1 MKVKIFLNV
10 NISLTRLFVETKV
23 KSSKHKNCKTEMKS
37 IPDGKY
43 LLKEAI
49 YHRTLR
55 NYSKMLSNFE
65 RIKFYSQGNHQKI
78 YGFLMISGETEVKV
92 LLTLQSFDLF
102 SLDLVLLPDNC
113 NA

>member
-23 KSSKHKNCKTEMKS
+23 KSSMHKNYKTEMKS

-55 NYSKMLSNFE
+55 NYSKLF
-65 RIKFYSQGNHQKI
+65 
-78 YGFLMISGETEVKV
+78 SGESSEN
-92 LLTLQSFDLF
+92 LWLSDDFRGNR
-102 SLDLVLLPDNC
+102 S
-113 NA
+113 